1 MNVWLWEGSDYARS
15 SGERA
20 LSAKIQ
26 LVWVANEN
34 GLILLSKEGDHDLV
48 YTSTNGTAISSKWST
63 DGAGFLVINDNGILK
78 PASLDIK
85 LMEFI
90 SKNIAANSPELANF
104 FSAGAYSMRFDF
116 AGINFATP
124 DNQQFNEIKTTF
136 SVAKD
141 PTPVIYGNDLTVS
154 ENSST
159 ANATLSFSHSASDT
173 SVAYKAISNSA
184 TMGTDFTSVSGT
196 ITAADIQTVNGQ
208 SSATIQVPILKD
220 AALCENSEEFSVL
233 LSSSTAAIG
242 DPLIRVT
249 ISDDGTGSV
258 LTDADNDGVADFAD
272 LFPSDFSETI
282 DTDSDGI
289 GNTADTDDDGDGVA
303 DASDAFPLDATETK
317 DSDSDGVGDNSD
329 PFPNDAS
336 ETLDTDMDGIGN
348 NTDTDDDGDGTL
360 DVDDE
365 SPLDAFPLDDT
376 ISAARTID
384 ISQWPSDF
392 IVIRE
397 IRPNRY
403 HF

>member
-1 MNVWLWEGSDYARS
+1 MD
-15 SGERA
+15 
-20 LSAKIQ
+20 
-26 LVWVANEN
+26 
-34 GLILLSKEGDHDLV
+34 
-48 YTSTNGTAISSKWST
+48 
-63 DGAGFLVINDNGILK
+63 
-78 PASLDIK
+78 
-85 LMEFI
+85 
-90 SKNIAANSPELANF
+90 
-104 FSAGAYSMRFDF
+104 
-116 AGINFATP
+116 
-124 DNQQFNEIKTTF
+124 
-136 SVAKD
+136 
-141 PTPVIYGNDLTVS
+141 
-154 ENSST
+154 
-159 ANATLSFSHSASDT
+159 
-173 SVAYKAISNSA
+173 
-184 TMGTDFTSVSGT
+184 TDFTSVSGT

-220 AALCENSEEFSVL
+220 AALCENSEEFSIL

-282 DTDSDGI
+282 DTDLDGI

-376 ISAARTID
+376 ISAARTIN

-392 IVIRE
+392 IVDIGELDRTD
-397 IRPNRY
+397 ITFDPVTSGS
-403 HF
+403 